1 MAMVTDLIKAKTVEG
16 IKSSNTIS
24 TPPSSTISRRREET
38 QAIRNLNTI
47 RINTSSTGAVVVA
60 IHLGEVCTK
69 GRATRPKARR
79 RLGTREP
86 SLNHSWWKV
95 RTVRVS
101 SSRAPSSRLPSPC
114 IRIRNTLNLSKN
126 TMSSQ
131 GLATSPLTSWTRT

>member
-1 MAMVTDLIKAKTVEG
+1 MVAGLIKATTVEG

-24 TPPSSTISRRREET
+24 TPPSSTINRRREET

-60 IHLGEVCTK
+60 VAAIHLGEVSTK

-101 SSRAPSSRLPSPC
+101 SSRAPSSLPPSPYT
-114 IRIRNTLNLSKN
+114 RIRNTQDLSKN
-126 TMSSQ
+126 TMSSL
-131 GLATSPLTSWTRT
+131 GLATSP

>member
-1 MAMVTDLIKAKTVEG
+1 MVAGLIKATTVEG

-60 IHLGEVCTK
+60 AIHLGEVSTK

>member
-1 MAMVTDLIKAKTVEG
+1 MVAGLIKATTVEG

-47 RINTSSTGAVVVA
+47 RINTSSTGAVAVAA
-60 IHLGEVCTK
+60 IHLGEVSTK

-101 SSRAPSSRLPSPC
+101 SSRAPSSQPPSPYT
-114 IRIRNTLNLSKN
+114 RIRNTLNLSKN